1 MSHTHVYISYK
12 SSIYTIEVNKYIY
25 IYRYSKCETYQTLL
39 LLLDLHFFKIV
50 FIYIPIVVIVV
61 SVVANFILI
70 IISHKSIYTIRNS
83 ISGCVYWNRKCRISL
98 HFPGCTSIISLF
110 LPTCILHWSSPAC
123 PMNGQVVAAAHLKYR
138 IPMVYNNLVIR
149 VSEYIVPNMP

>member
-1 MSHTHVYISYK
+1 MCIYIYLYHTNHLFILLRW
-12 SSIYTIEVNKYIY
+12 INKYIY
-25 IYRYSKCETYQTLL
+25 IDTANVKHIKHYCYYWTCIFQNYFYLYS
-39 LLLDLHFFKIV
+39 
-50 FIYIPIVVIVV
+50 IYIPIVVIVV

-70 IISHKSIYTIRNS
+70 IISHKSIYTIRSS

-110 LPTCILHWSSPAC
+110 LPTCILHWSSAC

-138 IPMVYNNLVIR
+138 IPNGI
-149 VSEYIVPNMP
+149 